1 MVISSNRKGIDG
13 MSTLSDYIADFLKS
27 LADPV
32 KIDLIKLLKNNKKNS
47 KEIQEELDI
56 SQAHASQKV
65 NELIKTGILSS
76 EKIENIK
83 YYTLKNYD
91 ILKFLSYS
99 ASFVLDLEKKR
110 LENLLA
116 DFLKSLADPVKIDL
130 IKLLKNNKKN
140 SKEIQEELDI
150 SQAHAS
156 QKVNELIKTGILSSE
171 KIENIKY
178 YTLKNYDILKF
189 LSYSASFVLDLEKK
203 RLENLRKM
211 DDIEKVF

>member
-110 LENLLA
+110 LENL
-116 DFLKSLADPVKIDL
+116 
-130 IKLLKNNKKN
+130 
-140 SKEIQEELDI
+140 
-150 SQAHAS
+150 
-156 QKVNELIKTGILSSE
+156 
-171 KIENIKY
+171 
-178 YTLKNYDILKF
+178 
-189 LSYSASFVLDLEKK
+189 
-203 RLENLRKM
+203 RKM